1 MMKELREKLSSF
13 PPGEFRSVY
22 RSSLPDIAKAGLLN
36 ALKDGG
42 FRKFHEKLILIPS
55 FPHGIGV
62 GVGLMAQTNVAGK
75 ILKLVIG
82 SEEGASI
89 KEEARQL
96 ALELQ
101 DRLVNGL
108 GILGLGVSE
117 PGWMGKLTNLKSTAK
132 VLPSGEIEINF
143 HKGFVTNGADAEGY
157 LVVAKEEEQNRF
169 GVFYIPRDFPG
180 LKMEEVYLD
189 VAREATHCKITGE
202 NFKLP
207 SSYHFIKDYSK
218 LGADIHLS
226 EMLSAAVL
234 FCGAIRKIVSDLSQ
248 GSESRERFAILGKLW
263 DLSGLLYGKCL
274 EISDKKDK
282 DPNYKIE
289 EDHPYGYEAILD
301 ECISILE
308 SIPNFDYKKEYPD
321 LGLFCTI
328 HPARSPVYIKNRL
341 KQSKSWRKF
350 GKETM

>member
-1 MMKELREKLSSF
+1 MKDLKAKLNSF

-22 RSSLPDIAKAGLLN
+22 KSSLPEIAKAGLFQALN
-36 ALKDGG
+36 EGG
-42 FRKFHEKLILIPS
+42 FREFHEKLVLLPS

-82 SEEGASI
+82 SENGASI
-89 KEEARQL
+89 KEGSKKL
-96 ALELQ
+96 ALEIQ

-132 VLPSGEIEINF
+132 ILPSGEIELSF

-157 LVVAKEEEQNRF
+157 LIVAKDEEKNLF
-169 GVFYIPRDFPG
+169 GVYYIPRDFPG
-180 LKMEEVYLD
+180 LKLEEFHLD
-189 VAREATHCKITGE
+189 FAAEATHCKIQGE
-202 NFKLP
+202 KLVIP
-207 SSYHFIKDYSK
+207 SDHHFIEDYSK

-234 FCGAIRKIVSDLSQ
+234 FCGSIRKIVADLSH
-248 GSESRERFAILGKLW
+248 GGESRERFAVLGKLW

-301 ECISILE
+301 ECFTILD
-308 SIPNFDYKKEYPD
+308 SIPNFNRKTLYPD
-321 LGLFCTI
+321 LALFSSI

-341 KQSKSWRKF
+341 KQSREWRKF
-350 GKETM
+350 GNLKES